1 MKRISAWLLGTMIL
15 VILLFGYRTS
25 TAGPEK
31 AAADGTEPA
40 GGTTGSGATVTT
52 KNGVKTVT
60 GSVAQTE
67 WGPVQ
72 VRLTI
77 RSGKIVKAAAIRYPD
92 GNPRDGE
99 INAQAL
105 PILVNETL
113 SAQSGKID
121 MVSGATVTSDGY
133 IESLQAAIDKAGL

>member
-15 VILLFGYRTS
+15 VILLFGYHTS

-31 AAADGTEPA
+31 NTADGTEPA
-40 GGTTGSGATVTT
+40 GGTADSGATVAT

-60 GSVAQTE
+60 GPVAQTE

-77 RSGKIVKAAAIRYPD
+77 KQGKIVKAAAIRYPD

-99 INAQAL
+99 INTLAL
-105 PILVNETL
+105 PILDKETL